1 VKINVHDKDGELLV
15 IVYMDGIC
23 VADTTSYPCW
33 ALYPCGALWH
43 TLLIRLMIEQE
54 RHGNDQR
61 EIEALIVQVFFTLA
75 VCQGT
80 TSADI
85 FYREVREER

>member
-1 VKINVHDKDGELLV
+1 
-15 IVYMDGIC
+15 
-23 VADTTSYPCW
+23 
-33 ALYPCGALWH
+33 
-43 TLLIRLMIEQE
+43 MIEQE